1 MVLFQGL
8 GKFIRKQVAR
18 GLERLECEINK
29 QVDQEVSV
37 LRVDRNS
44 FASPHSR
51 EICHDD
57 SLSPL
62 QQASMVSSHQAS
74 RLN

>member
-18 GLERLECEINK
+18 GLERLECQINK

-44 FASPHSR
+44 R
-51 EICHDD
+51 EICNDD